1 MIHLGERKMGVLAIH
16 RATHQAL
23 ARLPSELNPL
33 IVSFIGGTRLDWRT
47 CKEKEA
53 YVIYE
58 YNEGMR
64 LFVQELMER
73 RRHRV
78 QPLNYPICVY
88 RTWYSYLLWWE
99 LCVDFC
105 DMVWMFINSRL

>member
-1 MIHLGERKMGVLAIH
+1 MGVLAIH

-23 ARLPSELNPL
+23 ARLPSDINPL

-47 CKEKEA
+47 CKKKEA

-58 YNEGMR
+58 YTESRR

-73 RRHRV
+73 RRRREI
-78 QPLNYPICVY
+78 PLNYMICVY
-88 RTWYSYLLWWE
+88 RPWYSYI
-99 LCVDFC
+99 LCWNLFADFC
-105 DMVWMFINSRL
+105 VRLWMFINNRL